1 MLRLLH
7 RAKANEHG
15 FTLIELLAT
24 VLILGILFGI
34 ASSTWFRVIQS
45 RQVDSATNQLVADLR
60 LANSKATNRLVPY
73 RIVLTNNSSDY
84 QFGPAGNTTV
94 QTLPDEVKTTTTSSP
109 KTIEFQTNGSV
120 TGVTGAADEIIISK
134 TSFGGITTQHG
145 VSIQPATARIKID
158 S

>member
-1 MLRLLH
+1 MLRPLH
-7 RAKANEHG
+7 RAQANEHG

-34 ASSTWFRVIQS
+34 ATSTWFRVIQT
-45 RQVDSATNQLVADLR
+45 RQVHSATNQLVSDLR

-84 QFGPAGNTTV
+84 QFGPAGNTTMR
-94 QTLPDEVKTTTTSSP
+94 TLPDEVKITTTPSP
-109 KTIEFQTNGSV
+109 KIIEFQTNGSV
-120 TGVTGAADEIIISK
+120 TGVTGAANEIIISK
-134 TSFGGITTQHG
+134 TSFGTTTQQG
-145 VSIQPATARIKID
+145 VSIQPATARTKID